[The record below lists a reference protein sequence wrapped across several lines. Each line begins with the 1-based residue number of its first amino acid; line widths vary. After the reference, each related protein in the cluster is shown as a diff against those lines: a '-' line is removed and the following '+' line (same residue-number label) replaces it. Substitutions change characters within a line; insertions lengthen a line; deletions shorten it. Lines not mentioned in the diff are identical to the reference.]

1 MAFTSKNNAE
11 DLMNWK
17 KEEQAG
23 TIVEDTPIPDRMPL
37 PTKLSRPMVTPRLYK
52 FPVKK
57 LELLEADTGKIKELW
72 EMFGLTK

>member
-1 MAFTSKNNAE
+1 
-11 DLMNWK
+11 
-17 KEEQAG
+17 
-23 TIVEDTPIPDRMPL
+23 MPL